1 MQQTDTREIV
11 AGVALLGFGA
21 VMAFNIG
28 STLDIGTAQNLG
40 PGLLP
45 MVMAIGLCICGAFSI
60 LVGLRRGM
68 PQVQEEVD
76 WVAALFVSVSIA
88 AFAVL
93 LVNFGLL
100 IAVPAQLLISTA
112 FDRRFTFKQRLVF
125 TVVLTLS
132 AYLIFSLGLRVQ
144 MPVLT
149 TPW

>member
-1 MQQTDTREIV
+1 MQHTDIREMI

-60 LVGLRRGM
+60 LVGLRRI
-68 PQVQEEVD
+68 PQEQEAVD

-88 AFAVL
+88 AFAL
-93 LVNFGLL
+93 LLINFGLL

-112 FDRRFTFKQRLVF
+112 FDRRFTLKQRLIL
-125 TVVLTLS
+125 TIVLTLS